1 MLVCAFFCATLH
13 TRPRVQRAPG
23 IPCSLS
29 SRGTTFKPRAFVP
42 RECETASLST
52 SLRGALATKQSI
64 PPFARL
70 DGLLRGAYHP
80 AALRADR
87 VARNDPEGACHVLC
101 VIARLV
107 RNCALG
113 EASTTRRPLGS
124 SADASGILDRPVPST
139 PTAFVRRRTSAV
151 KRLRR
156 GSAVVARRSFS
167 EGGEPGDDQGWLFDR

>member
-1 MLVCAFFCATLH
+1 MLVCAFLCATLH

-64 PPFARL
+64 HPFARL
-70 DGLLRGAYHP
+70 DGLLRGACHP
-80 AALRADR
+80 AARCADR

-101 VIARLV
+101 RIACECGRSNTPRL
-107 RNCALG
+107 
-113 EASTTRRPLGS
+113 LGS
-124 SADASGILDRPVPST
+124 STAVSGILDRPVPAA
-139 PTAFVRRRTSAV
+139 P
-151 KRLRR
+151 RLRC
-156 GSAVVARRSFS
+156 
-167 EGGEPGDDQGWLFDR
+167 GGAPKL